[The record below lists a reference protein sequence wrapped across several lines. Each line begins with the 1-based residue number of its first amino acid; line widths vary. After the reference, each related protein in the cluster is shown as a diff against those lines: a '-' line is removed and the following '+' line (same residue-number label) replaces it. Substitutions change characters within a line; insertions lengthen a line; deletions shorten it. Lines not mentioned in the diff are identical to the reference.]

1 VRFFRPVRLL
11 WAAIAAYA
19 TAFAALSVLR
29 HRAFET
35 GRFDLGN
42 MVQAVWSTAHGNL
55 LQTTNLHG
63 AQVSRLAAHVDPILV
78 VFAPLWW
85 LWPSPS
91 LLLTTQ
97 AIVVALGALPLFW
110 LARKHTGDERAA
122 LGFSL
127 AYLLFPA
134 TEWMT
139 LNEFHPVALACPLLL
154 FAIWYL
160 DEDRL
165 LPFTSFALLA
175 ALTREEIPFVIA
187 GLGVWYALARRRWLA
202 GSAIAGA
209 GIAGAAIAVDVIIPH
224 FRHGSASFYG
234 RYGAVGGSASGI
246 VRKLFTDPGRLIS
259 VAFDHR
265 GTHYLLDLFLPIAA
279 LALLAPLLLV
289 ALVPELALNLLS
301 SVDAQRSI
309 HYHYVAAEIP
319 ILFAAAAIG
328 ARRLGRRAGTAAT
341 VAVLA
346 AFVGNYVLGPIP
358 LWRFVPGGET
368 LQARGAQVSRHDQ
381 IAVREL
387 RVIPAGAPVT
397 ATNALGAHLSA
408 RKGIFS
414 FPHLGGADWVI
425 VDERKPSLGDHN
437 DKRGGLR
444 RIEQLRHDPRFRLV
458 DANDGVLV
466 FRRR

>member
-1 VRFFRPVRLL
+1 MRFFRPVRLL

-328 ARRLGRRAGTAAT
+328 ASRLGRRAGTAAT

-368 LQARGAQVSRHDQ
+368 LQARGAQVSRHDR

-408 RKGIFS
+408 RKRIFS

>member
-1 VRFFRPVRLL
+1 MPIQRPWRLCRCGRPSPACEITRATKRAASRMRIPRARPLL
-11 WAAIAAYA
+11 WAAMAAYA
-19 TAFAALSVLR
+19 TGFTALSVLR
-29 HRAFET
+29 HEAFET

-42 MVQAVWSTAHGNL
+42 MVQAVWSTAHGHL
-55 LQTTNLHG
+55 LQVTNLHG
-63 AQVSRLAAHVDPILV
+63 AQISRLAAHVDPILV
-78 VFAPLWW
+78 AFAPLWW

-97 AIVVALGALPLFW
+97 ALAVALGALPLFW
-110 LARKHTGDERAA
+110 LARKHTGSSRAG

-134 TEWMT
+134 TQWMT

-165 LPFTSFALLA
+165 LPFTFFAVVA

-209 GIAGAAIAVDVIIPH
+209 GIAAAGIAVDVVIPH

-234 RYGAVGGSASGI
+234 RYDAVGGSASGI
-246 VRKLFTDPGRLIS
+246 VRKLFSDPGQLVS

-328 ARRLGRRAGTAAT
+328 ASRLGRRAGTAAT

-346 AFVGNYVLGPIP
+346 AFVGNYVLRPIP

-368 LQARGAQVSRHDQ
+368 LQARGSQYLWHDL
-381 IAVREL
+381 IAAHEL
-387 RVIPAGAPVT
+387 HLIPAGVPVS
-397 ATNALGAHLSA
+397 ATNALGAHLSE
-408 RKGIFS
+408 RKRIFS
-414 FPHLGGADWVI
+414 FPLLGSADWV
-425 VDERKPSLGDHN
+425 V
-437 DKRGGLR
+437 
-444 RIEQLRHDPRFRLV
+444 
-458 DANDGVLV
+458 
-466 FRRR
+466 

>member
-1 VRFFRPVRLL
+1 MRFFRPVRLL

-91 LLLTTQ
+91 LLLTAQ

-259 VAFDHR
+259 SKRVCSR
-265 GTHYLLDLFLPIAA
+265 GSLRTQAVSLSCW
-279 LALLAPLLLV
+279 AP
-289 ALVPELALNLLS
+289 
-301 SVDAQRSI
+301 Q
-309 HYHYVAAEIP
+309 
-319 ILFAAAAIG
+319 
-328 ARRLGRRAGTAAT
+328 T
-341 VAVLA
+341 
-346 AFVGNYVLGPIP
+346 
-358 LWRFVPGGET
+358 W
-368 LQARGAQVSRHDQ
+368 
-381 IAVREL
+381 
-387 RVIPAGAPVT
+387 
-397 ATNALGAHLSA
+397 
-408 RKGIFS
+408 
-414 FPHLGGADWVI
+414 
-425 VDERKPSLGDHN
+425 
-437 DKRGGLR
+437 
-444 RIEQLRHDPRFRLV
+444 
-458 DANDGVLV
+458 
-466 FRRR
+466 